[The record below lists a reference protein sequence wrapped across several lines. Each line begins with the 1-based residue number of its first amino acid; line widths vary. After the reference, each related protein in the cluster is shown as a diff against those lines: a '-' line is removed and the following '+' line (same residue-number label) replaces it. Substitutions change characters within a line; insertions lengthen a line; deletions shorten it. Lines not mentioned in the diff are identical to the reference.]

1 MIVRKLIVSDGRTE
15 RELLLVG
22 RIVVGRDP
30 ACQLNDL
37 DPLLSRRHAE
47 FVSTAR
53 GVTIRDLR
61 SRNGIL
67 VNGEKVPEHALKPG
81 DMIQL
86 GHLHLTYVEEPL
98 ATTPEDRSRSHATT
112 EIDLELPALTPI
124 DLGIGDAPALPAA
137 TAPTTSM
144 PVVDDLDEAVT
155 VARVAAPR
163 QPAPVVSAKKNDPDA
178 TRAPMAR
185 AKAPVSARVAAPIDD
200 PDATRAP
207 GMKAPAAVKDWYA
220 TTDPGTDETRLPT
233 TRPRA
238 ADLDATRL
246 AAPTQA
252 RVVANASLI
261 VTEASPSCHAI
272 IGARPETLIGRQLAE
287 AISRSVT
294 FVATGDGPA
303 SLSLSIVRAASDQ
316 TITITFRAGQAPESL
331 S

>member
-30 ACQLNDL
+30 TCQLNDL

-98 ATTPEDRSRSHATT
+98 VTTPEDDSRSHATT
-112 EIDLELPALTPI
+112 EIDLELPTLTPI
-124 DLGIGDAPALPAA
+124 DLGIGDAPDLPAA
-137 TAPTTSM
+137 MAPTTSM
-144 PVVDDLDEAVT
+144 PVVDDLDEEAT
-155 VARVAAPR
+155 VARVAAPLA
-163 QPAPVVSAKKNDPDA
+163 PAAVVPAKENDPDA
-178 TRAPMAR
+178 TRVPMPR
-185 AKAPVSARVAAPIDD
+185 AKAPVSARIVAPTDD

-207 GMKAPAAVKDWYA
+207 GTKAPAAVKGRDA
-220 TTDPGTDETRLPT
+220 TIAPGTDETRLPT

-272 IGARPETLIGRQLAE
+272 IGARPETLIGGQLAE
-287 AISRSVT
+287 AISRSLT

-303 SLSLSIVRAASDQ
+303 SLSLSIARAASDQ
-316 TITITFRAGQAPESL
+316 TITITFRAGQATESL

>member
-1 MIVRKLIVSDGRTE
+1 MIVRKLIVSDGHTE

-30 ACQLNDL
+30 TCQLNDL

-47 FVSTAR
+47 FVSTAK

-81 DMIQL
+81 DMVQL

-98 ATTPEDRSRSHATT
+98 VTTPEDHSRSHATT
-112 EIDLELPALTPI
+112 DIDLELPALTPI
-124 DLGIGDAPALPAA
+124 DLRGGDAPALPAA

-144 PVVDDLDEAVT
+144 PVVDDHDEDAT
-155 VARVAAPR
+155 VARVAAP
-163 QPAPVVSAKKNDPDA
+163 PAPAPAVSAKDNDPDA
-178 TRAPMAR
+178 THVPMAR
-185 AKAPVSARVAAPIDD
+185 AKAPVSAQAVAPSND

-207 GMKAPAAVKDWYA
+207 GMKAPAAVKDWDA
-220 TTDPGTDETRLPT
+220 TMAPGTDETRAPT

-238 ADLDATRL
+238 ADLDVTRL
-246 AAPTQA
+246 AAPTEA

-272 IGARPETLIGRQLAE
+272 IGARPETLIGGQLAD
-287 AISRSVT
+287 AISRSLT

-303 SLSLSIVRAASDQ
+303 SLSLSIARASGK
-316 TITITFRAGQAPESL
+316 TITITFRAGQATESL
-331 S
+331 A

>member
-30 ACQLNDL
+30 TCQLNDL

-86 GHLHLTYVEEPL
+86 GHLHLTYIEEPL
-98 ATTPEDRSRSHATT
+98 VTTPEDDSRSHATT
-112 EIDLELPALTPI
+112 EIDLELPTLTPI
-124 DLGIGDAPALPAA
+124 DLGIDAPDFPAA
-137 TAPTTSM
+137 MAPTTSM
-144 PVVDDLDEAVT
+144 PVVDDLDDEAT
-155 VARVAAPR
+155 VARVAAPLA
-163 QPAPVVSAKKNDPDA
+163 PAAVVPAKENDPDA
-178 TRAPMAR
+178 TRVSMPR
-185 AKAPVSARVAAPIDD
+185 AKAPASARIVAPIDD

-207 GMKAPAAVKDWYA
+207 GMKAPAAVKGWDA
-220 TTDPGTDETRLPT
+220 SIDRGTDETRLPT

-272 IGARPETLIGRQLAE
+272 IGARPETLIGGQLAD
-287 AISRSVT
+287 AISRGLT
-294 FVATGDGPA
+294 FVAAGDGPA
-303 SLSLSIVRAASDQ
+303 SLSLSIARAASDQ
-316 TITITFRAGQAPESL
+316 TITITFRAGQATESL